1 MTARKKTYNT
11 VVPFFWR
18 SVMMSVLALSLSIIA
33 HAQGQEIS
41 ANPGIPGDDTTKYVP
56 YRIMQG
62 HRVAKSKFGEL
73 NIRPYTYL
81 RYLNQKAI
89 DDTYTDGFGKN
100 QTVDTRQDVQ
110 LQKVS
115 IYFTGW
121 AFDPKFTYFLYI
133 WTSNASQGQGAQV
146 VVAGNLSYT
155 FNKYLKLTGGIM
167 SLPGV
172 RSTEGNFP
180 FWLSVDNR
188 LIADEYM
195 RPSYTSGF
203 QAKGQIV
210 NKLNYQVMLGN
221 NMSTLGVDAG
231 QIDNKFNTVSAA
243 LVYLPTTGEYG
254 MFNGAYGDYDNH
266 QEIATRVGAHYTSS
280 TETRQG
286 QPTTDAFENV
296 SLRVSDGSS
305 IFLPSLFNPGTQIDE
320 ARDQMFSVDA
330 GAKTKGFALEG
341 EYYWRR
347 IDKLKLI
354 GSPMALDHLLDQG
367 FQLLASAM
375 VFPKKLQLYTTYSE
389 IFGQYGVP
397 SEVRVGFNFFPFKK
411 TISTRLN
418 GQVIIMNKCPVG
430 GLAYPY
436 SVGANGT
443 IFNLDLELNF

>member
-1 MTARKKTYNT
+1 MKKQ
-11 VVPFFWR
+11 
-18 SVMMSVLALSLSIIA
+18 SVLNCRTIIISTLVLSLSMMT
-33 HAQGQEIS
+33 HAQEKTT
-41 ANPGIPGDDTTKYVP
+41 NPDDDTAKYVP
-56 YRIMQG
+56 YRMMQG

-73 NIRPYTYL
+73 NIRPYTYF
-81 RYLNQKAI
+81 RYLNQGGI
-89 DDTYTDGFGKN
+89 DPSYVDGFGK
-100 QTVDTRQDVQ
+100 TKEVDKRHDIQ

-121 AFDPKFTYFLYI
+121 AFDPKFTYFLYV

-146 VVAGNLSYT
+146 VVAGNLSYN
-155 FNKYLKLTGGIM
+155 FNKHFKLTGGIM

-188 LIADEYM
+188 MIADEYM
-195 RPSYTSGF
+195 RPSYTSGI
-203 QAKGQIV
+203 QAKGEIV
-210 NKLNYQVMLGN
+210 KKLSYQVMLGN

-231 QIDNKFNTVSAA
+231 QIDNKLSTVAGA
-243 LVYLPTTGEYG
+243 LVYVPTTGEYG
-254 MFNGAYGDYDNH
+254 MFNGAYGDYDMH
-266 QEIATRVGAHYTSS
+266 EKVATRVGVHFTRSD
-280 TETRQG
+280 ETRQG

-305 IFLPSLFNPGTQIDE
+305 IFLPNLFNPGTQIDE

-347 IDKLKLI
+347 IDNFKLI
-354 GSPMALDHLLDQG
+354 GSPMALNKLNDEG
-367 FQLLASAM
+367 FQLLGSAM
-375 VFPKKLQLYTTYSE
+375 VIPKKLQLYSTYSK
-389 IFGQYGVP
+389 IFGQYGDP

-418 GQVIIMNKCPVG
+418 GQVIFMNGCPVG

-436 SVGANGT
+436 GVGANGT